1 MLHVVLLILKII
13 GIIIAVLLGL
23 VILAVAAVFFV
34 PIRYT
39 AKAQYKDGI
48 PVIQAKVTWLFHLL
62 RIKCLFNLEEGLNIR
77 IKILFFN
84 LKSSKKD
91 SNDEQDIEKKDI
103 KKRHKKKE
111 HSVFDEEEH
120 PFHDE
125 DIFFDKPEESIDIA
139 AMEDIGV
146 HKNQV
151 MDSYKKTSSVEI
163 NEENVEHEQ
172 HLFET
177 GVFEEDVKEHEKIK
191 KNIFLIIKNKII
203 DIIQKIIALI
213 QKVKVTK
220 EKLTKKSKEIS
231 DMINDPKNREM
242 VAFLWIQVKKLLK
255 ILKPKKVEAYIHFGL
270 KDAETTGKAAMYA
283 ASLYGFIGKY
293 ITIYPD
299 FEQEIIEGNIY
310 IKGSIQLFPIGI
322 IALKIYRNKQVR
334 KYINKIKN

>member
-23 VILAVAAVFFV
+23 VILTVAAVLFV
-34 PIRYT
+34 PIRYVV
-39 AKAQYKDGI
+39 KAQYKDGI

-62 RIKCLFNLEEGLNIR
+62 RIKCLFNLEEGLNVR
-77 IKILFFN
+77 VKIFFFN

-91 SNDEQDIEKKDI
+91 SKEEEHIEKKDT
-103 KKRHKKKE
+103 KKRRKKKE

-120 PFHDE
+120 QFDEE

-139 AMEDIGV
+139 AMEDMDV
-146 HKNQV
+146 HNNQI
-151 MDSYKKTSSVEI
+151 MDSDIEASGIEVNQENI
-163 NEENVEHEQ
+163 EDEE

-191 KNIFLIIKNKII
+191 KNIFLIIKNKIM

-213 QKVKVTK
+213 QQLKMTK
-220 EKLTKKSKEIS
+220 ENLKQKTEAFSN
-231 DMINDPKNREM
+231 MINDPKNREM
-242 VAFLWIQVKKLLK
+242 VSFLWVQVKKILK

-270 KDAETTGKAAMYA
+270 KDAQTTGKAAMYA
-283 ASLYGFIGKY
+283 ASLYGFIGKN

-299 FEQEIIEGNIY
+299 FEQEIIEGTIY

-322 IALKIYRNKQVR
+322 IALKVYRNKQVR

>member
-23 VILAVAAVFFV
+23 VILTVAAVLFV
-34 PIRYT
+34 PVRYV
-39 AKAQYKDGI
+39 AKAQYKDDI
-48 PVIQAKVTWLFHLL
+48 PIIQAKVTWLFHLL
-62 RIKCLFNLEEGLNIR
+62 RIKCLFNLEEGLNVR

-91 SNDEQDIEKKDI
+91 SKEEEHIEKKDT
-103 KKRHKKKE
+103 KKRRKKKE
-111 HSVFDEEEH
+111 HSVFDE
-120 PFHDE
+120 E

-139 AMEDIGV
+139 AMEDIDI
-146 HKNQV
+146 HNNQI
-151 MDSYKKTSSVEI
+151 MDSDIEVSGIEVNQEDI
-163 NEENVEHEQ
+163 EDEE

-191 KNIFLIIKNKII
+191 SNIFLIIKNKIMY
-203 DIIQKIIALI
+203 IIQKIIALI
-213 QKVKVTK
+213 QKLKMTK
-220 EKLTKKSKEIS
+220 ENLKQKTEAFSN
-231 DMINDPKNREM
+231 MINDPKNREM
-242 VAFLWIQVKKLLK
+242 VSFLWVQVKKILK

-270 KDAETTGKAAMYA
+270 KDAQTTGKAAMYA
-283 ASLYGFIGKY
+283 ASLYGFIGKN

-299 FEQEIIEGNIY
+299 FEQEIIEGTIY

-322 IALKIYRNKQVR
+322 IALKVYRNKQVR

>member
-23 VILAVAAVFFV
+23 IILTVAAVLFV

-48 PVIQAKVTWLFHLL
+48 PIIQAKVTWLFHLL

-91 SNDEQDIEKKDI
+91 SNDEEHIEKKDT
-103 KKRHKKKE
+103 KKRRKKKE

-120 PFHDE
+120 PFHEE
-125 DIFFDKPEESIDIA
+125 DIFFDKPEESIDRT
-139 AMEDIGV
+139 AMENDY
-146 HKNQV
+146 KNQA
-151 MDSYKKTSSVEI
+151 MDSDKKTSDIEI
-163 NEENVEHEQ
+163 NQENIEYEE

-177 GVFEEDVKEHEKIK
+177 GVFEEDVREHEKIK

-213 QKVKVTK
+213 QKIKVTK
-220 EKLTKKSKEIS
+220 ETITKKSKEIS

-242 VAFLWIQVKKLLK
+242 VAFLWVQVKKLLT

-283 ASLYGFIGKY
+283 ASLYGFIGKN

-310 IKGSIQLFPIGI
+310 IKGSIQLFPIAI
-322 IALKIYRNKQVR
+322 IALKVYRNKQVR
-334 KYINKIKN
+334 KYIKR

>member
-23 VILAVAAVFFV
+23 VILTVAAVLFV

-48 PVIQAKVTWLFHLL
+48 PIIQAKVTWLFHLL

-77 IKILFFN
+77 IKILFLN

-91 SNDEQDIEKKDI
+91 TNDEEHIEKKDT
-103 KKRHKKKE
+103 KKHRKKKE
-111 HSVFDEEEH
+111 HSVFDEEKY
-120 PFHDE
+120 PFDDE

-139 AMEDIGV
+139 AMEDV
-146 HKNQV
+146 YKNPISDIE
-151 MDSYKKTSSVEI
+151 MSRIEI
-163 NEENVEHEQ
+163 NEENIENEE

-177 GVFEEDVKEHEKIK
+177 GVFEEDIKEHKKIK

-203 DIIQKIIALI
+203 DIIQKIITLI

-220 EKLTKKSKEIS
+220 ENITKKSKEIS

-242 VAFLWIQVKKLLK
+242 VAFLWVQVKKLLK

-283 ASLYGFIGKY
+283 ASLYGFIGKNV
-293 ITIYPD
+293 TIYPD

-322 IALKIYRNKQVR
+322 IALKVYRNKQVR
-334 KYINKIKN
+334 KYIKH

>member
-23 VILAVAAVFFV
+23 VILTVAAVLFV

-48 PVIQAKVTWLFHLL
+48 PIIQAKVTWLFHLL

-77 IKILFFN
+77 IKVLFFN
-84 LKSSKKD
+84 LKSLKNNA
-91 SNDEQDIEKKDI
+91 NDEEHIEKNDT
-103 KKRHKKKE
+103 KKRRKKKE
-111 HSVFDEEEH
+111 HSVFDEEH
-120 PFHDE
+120 QFDDA
-125 DIFFDKPEESIDIA
+125 DIFFDKTEESIDIT
-139 AMEDIGV
+139 AMEDV
-146 HKNQV
+146 YKNP
-151 MDSYKKTSSVEI
+151 MDSDIEMSGIEI
-163 NEENVEHEQ
+163 NEENIENEE

-177 GVFEEDVKEHEKIK
+177 GVFEADIKETKKIK
-191 KNIFLIIKNKII
+191 KNIFLMIKNKII

-220 EKLTKKSKEIS
+220 ENVTKKSKEIS

-242 VAFLWIQVKKLLK
+242 VAFLWVQVKKLLK

-283 ASLYGFIGKY
+283 ASLYGFIGRH
-293 ITIYPD
+293 IMIYPD
-299 FEQEIIEGNIY
+299 FEQEIIEGNMY

-322 IALKIYRNKQVR
+322 IALKVYRNKQVR
-334 KYINKIKN
+334 KYINKIKS

>member
-23 VILAVAAVFFV
+23 VILTVAAVLFV

-48 PVIQAKVTWLFHLL
+48 PIIQAKVTWLFHLL
-62 RIKCLFNLEEGLNIR
+62 RIKCLFNLEEGLNIH
-77 IKILFFN
+77 IKVLFFN
-84 LKSSKKD
+84 LKSLKNNA
-91 SNDEQDIEKKDI
+91 NDEEHIEKKDT
-103 KKRHKKKE
+103 KKHHKKKE
-111 HSVFDEEEH
+111 RSVFDEEEH
-120 PFHDE
+120 SFDDE
-125 DIFFDKPEESIDIA
+125 DIFFDKPEKTIDIA
-139 AMEDIGV
+139 AMEDINV
-146 HKNQV
+146 HNNQT
-151 MDSYKKTSSVEI
+151 MDSAMKMSDIEI
-163 NEENVEHEQ
+163 NEENTENKE

-177 GVFEEDVKEHEKIK
+177 DVFEEDIKEHKKIK
-191 KNIFLIIKNKII
+191 KNIFLIIKNKIK

-220 EKLTKKSKEIS
+220 ENVTKKSKEIS

-242 VAFLWIQVKKLLK
+242 VAFLWVQVKKLLK

-270 KDAETTGKAAMYA
+270 KDAETTGKAAMYV
-283 ASLYGFIGKY
+283 ASLYGFIGKNV
-293 ITIYPD
+293 TIYPD

-322 IALKIYRNKQVR
+322 IALKVYRNKQVR
-334 KYINKIKN
+334 KYIKH

>member
-23 VILAVAAVFFV
+23 VILTVAAVLFV

-48 PVIQAKVTWLFHLL
+48 PIIQAKVTWLFHLL

-91 SNDEQDIEKKDI
+91 SNDEEHIEKKDT
-103 KKRHKKKE
+103 KKRRKKKE

-120 PFHDE
+120 PFHEE
-125 DIFFDKPEESIDIA
+125 DIFFDKPEESIDRI
-139 AMEDIGV
+139 AMEDDD
-146 HKNQV
+146 KNQA
-151 MDSYKKTSSVEI
+151 MDSDKKTSDIEI
-163 NEENVEHEQ
+163 NEENIEYEE

-177 GVFEEDVKEHEKIK
+177 GVFEEDIKEHKKIK

-203 DIIQKIIALI
+203 DIIQKIITLI

-220 EKLTKKSKEIS
+220 ENITKKSKEIS

-242 VAFLWIQVKKLLK
+242 VAFLWVQVKKLLK

-283 ASLYGFIGKY
+283 ASLYGFIGKNV
-293 ITIYPD
+293 TIYPD

-322 IALKIYRNKQVR
+322 IALKVYRNKQVR
-334 KYINKIKN
+334 KYIKH

>member
-23 VILAVAAVFFV
+23 VILTVAAVLFV

-48 PVIQAKVTWLFHLL
+48 PIIQAKVTWLFHLL

-91 SNDEQDIEKKDI
+91 AKDEEHIEKKDT
-103 KKRHKKKE
+103 KKHRKKKE
-111 HSVFDEEEH
+111 RSVFEEEH
-120 PFHDE
+120 QSD
-125 DIFFDKPEESIDIA
+125 DTDVFFDKPEESIDIA
-139 AMEDIGV
+139 AMEDV
-146 HKNQV
+146 YKNPISDIE
-151 MDSYKKTSSVEI
+151 MSGIEI
-163 NEENVEHEQ
+163 NEENTENKE

-177 GVFEEDVKEHEKIK
+177 DVFEEDIKEHKKIK
-191 KNIFLIIKNKII
+191 KNIFLIIKNKIK

-220 EKLTKKSKEIS
+220 ENITKKSKEIS

-242 VAFLWIQVKKLLK
+242 VAFLWVQVKKLLK

-283 ASLYGFIGKY
+283 ASLYGFIGKNV
-293 ITIYPD
+293 TIYPD

-322 IALKIYRNKQVR
+322 IALKVYRNKQVR
-334 KYINKIKN
+334 KYIKH